1 MESLER
7 RQSRRFK
14 LSWDVVIKGADK
26 EGLGF
31 EETGELYDL
40 SAGGA
45 FLYTSKP
52 VNVGTNLDLS
62 IKLPMQREN
71 WMCYPAEIVRVENG
85 PERIGVAMKFRATR
99 PGFLA
104 K

>member
-14 LSWDVVIKGADK
+14 LAWDVVIKGADK
-26 EGLGF
+26 EGSKF
-31 EETGELYDL
+31 EELGELHDL

-45 FLYTSKP
+45 FLYVTMP

-85 PERIGVAMKFRATR
+85 AERIGIAMKFRATR